1 MTEQQKPKRRHHH
14 VWQLYLRPW
23 TTCGSIWCL
32 QNDRVFPTG
41 TTRVAVEKDFYKFQK
56 LTAADEQM
64 VQLMFEKSHPSAQRS
79 FQSLVDKLMSPFRE
93 VEAIPGA
100 AESKSITRLLDGYAS
115 NVLEELHSNVEARF
129 IPLLKCALDGDISFY
144 DDKRCIAFLDFLTK
158 QHMRTKG
165 IKERVAATIKQM
177 GDADIRRAWSMLSF
191 MFAQNVGASL
201 YRERKRRRLALLR
214 NHSNIPFITGDQPVI
229 NLRPME
235 TQTVTIFYPLSPQL
249 ALWLGEVDEVCPF
262 LDNGLSAE
270 QVALLNLRVVEASY
284 QQIFAN
290 EPAVLEF
297 FARPPL
303 ANTSICVTGLVVSP
317 RSAR

>member
-23 TTCGSIWCL
+23 TTGGSIWCL
-32 QNDRVFPTG
+32 QNDRVFAAG
-41 TTRVAVEKDFYKFQK
+41 TTRIAVEKDFYKFQK
-56 LTAADEQM
+56 LTAADENM
-64 VQLMFEKSHPSAQRS
+64 VQLMFEKAHPSARRS

-100 AESKSITRLLDGYAS
+100 AESKAIARSLDEYAS
-115 NVLEELHSNVEARF
+115 NVLEDLHSGVEARF
-129 IPLLKCALDGDISFY
+129 IPLLKCALNGDISFY

-165 IKERVAATIKQM
+165 IKERVAATVEPM
-177 GDADIRRAWSMLSF
+177 GDADIRRAWSMMSF

-214 NHSNIPFITGDQPVI
+214 NHSNVPFVTGDQPVI

-235 TQTVTIFYPLSPQL
+235 TQTITIFYPLSPTL
-249 ALWLGEVDEVCPF
+249 ALWLGEVDEACPF
-262 LDNGLSAE
+262 LDDGLSAE
-270 QVALLNLRVVEASY
+270 QVASLNLKVIEASY

-290 EPAVLEF
+290 EPAILEF
-297 FARPPL
+297 LMGNPL
-303 ANTSICVTGLVVSP
+303 AKTSMRVTGRVVFP
-317 RSAR
+317 GGAR